1 MKADHWLDYI
11 VAEGVVVSH
20 IHVQGDWGIQMVGA
34 EGTYFHF
41 VVQGGVCF
49 SVDGMDEVQLE
60 PGDIIV
66 LPHGDAHK
74 LKRFS
79 DSETI
84 SLGQFLK
91 SANRLRK
98 TCSDATSVV
107 CGSFGIDRNMCFP
120 ALKALPKSLHLK
132 AESGG
137 VPSAISETLKQLR
150 EEVEDIKLGS
160 QMVIR
165 HLLSTLFIYVLREWS
180 ENGAAEAG
188 DWFSAMQSR
197 HIARALACIH
207 EKPSEA
213 WTLERLA
220 REAGLSRSA
229 FARQFRDSVGETPY
243 SYLTRWRLGIA
254 AQLLTQTNLSIDV
267 IALRVGYT
275 SERSFNRAF
284 KAVRGITA
292 TKERDKRP
300 PSALPQKSDPL

>member
-1 MKADHWLDYI
+1 MKADHWLDYV

-20 IHVQGDWGIQMVGA
+20 IHVRGDWGVQMAGA

-41 VVQGGVCF
+41 VVQGGICF
-49 SVDGMDEVQLE
+49 AVDGMEEVQLE

-79 DSETI
+79 DSETV

-91 SANRLRK
+91 RADGVRNKS
-98 TCSDATSVV
+98 SDATSVV
-107 CGSFGIDRNMCFP
+107 CGSFGIDRNMCLP

-132 AESGG
+132 ADSG
-137 VPSAISETLKQLR
+137 VPSVISETLNQLR
-150 EEVEDIKLGS
+150 VEVENIKLGS

-180 ENGAAEAG
+180 ENGTAEAG
-188 DWFSAMQSR
+188 SWFSAMQSR

-207 EKPSEA
+207 EKPDQNWS
-213 WTLERLA
+213 LERLA
-220 REAGLSRSA
+220 QEAGLSRSA
-229 FARQFRDSVGETPY
+229 FARQFRESVGETPH

-254 AQLLTQTNLSIDV
+254 SQLLTQTNLSIDA
-267 IALRVGYT
+267 IAIKVGYT
-275 SERSFNRAF
+275 SEHSFSRAF
-284 KAVRGITA
+284 KAVRGITP
-292 TKERDKRP
+292 TKEREKQHHL
-300 PSALPQKSDPL
+300 LPRLSGPR